1 MIYNH
6 VTEIFD
12 SIDKTRNELN
22 EKVSALNADAQNFRL
37 DETSWSAA
45 QIIEHLAIVEGG
57 LVPLVHKLLKKAE
70 AEGTPSDGTL
80 NPPISMVENAA
91 KVADKKLEAPE
102 RIRPQGNALLTDS
115 LLKLGESRRSIR
127 DLQSRIQAVDARNT
141 AFPHPVFGNLN
152 LYEWL
157 AFIGLHETRHL
168 RQIENVLNEIKI
180 RG

>member
-6 VTEIFD
+6 VNEIFD
-12 SIDKTRNELN
+12 DIDKTRNQLN
-22 EKVSALNADAQNFRL
+22 EKVSALDADAQNFRL
-37 DETSWSAA
+37 DETSWSAT
-45 QIIEHLAIVEGG
+45 QIIEHLAIVESG

-70 AEGTPSDGTL
+70 TDGVPSDGNL
-80 NPPISMVENAA
+80 VPPISMVENAA

-102 RIRPQGNALLTDS
+102 RIRPEGKATLAESLAKLEESHRAIHNLLP
-115 LLKLGESRRSIR
+115 
-127 DLQSRIQAVDARNT
+127 RITAVDARNT
-141 AFPHPVFGNLN
+141 AFPHPFFGNLN